1 MAQDP
6 NTPSDKVERPRVE
19 PEIIPPDRRQG
30 RGWDLNGPPPY
41 GTQGYGS
48 QRIYVT
54 RLGPFGFGL
63 MMLVV
68 GLLGAILLLALIG
81 TALLWIPVVAAF
93 VIIAFLS
100 RLFRR

>member
-6 NTPSDKVERPRVE
+6 NQPDDKVERPRVE

-30 RGWDLNGPPPY
+30 RGWGQTPY
-41 GTQGYGS
+41 GAPGYGT

-54 RLGPFGFGL
+54 RLGPFGFAL
-63 MMLVV
+63 IMLVV
-68 GLLGAILLLALIG
+68 GMLGAILLLALIG
-81 TALLWIPVVAAF
+81 TALLWIPLVLAF
-93 VIIAFLS
+93 VIIAFVS